1 MKRKERKLLLRILN
15 AISAVVMA
23 FSSIYLFAWEFS
35 MLSLA
40 GIIVPLCCVGWSASI
55 AGEGIVQIVFGVV
68 EALLHGVVDAVIG
81 LLEAVGSAFSS
92 IN

>member
-15 AISAVVMA
+15 AISAVVMV

-35 MLSLA
+35 MLALA
-40 GIIVPLCCVGWSASI
+40 GIIVPLCCVAWPASI
-55 AGEGIVQIVFGVV
+55 AGEGVIQIVFGVA
-68 EALLHGVVDAVIG
+68 EALLHGVVDSVIG
-81 LLEAVGSAFSS
+81 LVEGIGSAFSS